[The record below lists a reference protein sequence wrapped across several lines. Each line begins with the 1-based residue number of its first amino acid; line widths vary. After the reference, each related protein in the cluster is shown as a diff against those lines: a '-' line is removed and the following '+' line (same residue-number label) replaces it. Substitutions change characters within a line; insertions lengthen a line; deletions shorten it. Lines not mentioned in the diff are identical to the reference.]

1 MHDNTFY
8 KTYIIMLLSLENRFD
23 KKMNSVIVGE
33 MASQLSHIKQGHF
46 LGTLGQRK
54 ITYTFFSFFS

>member
-54 ITYTFFSFFS
+54 IT